1 LSAAGTAAPIRALP
15 GRPTIVA
22 TRENLEFSATA
33 NLVPAALL
41 LWALSG

>member
-1 LSAAGTAAPIRALP
+1 MTAL
-15 GRPTIVA
+15 VA
-22 TRENLEFSATA
+22 TRNELRFGDTA